1 MRSKH
6 SYFFFLIIIMSGSE
20 HAHIFPVMLNIICQ
34 NMQGRMLQEHP
45 GGFGGFVGSSAQA
58 ALTLAKT
65 TITKDLNCGVAH
77 AKGL

>member
-1 MRSKH
+1 
-6 SYFFFLIIIMSGSE
+6 
-20 HAHIFPVMLNIICQ
+20 
-34 NMQGRMLQEHP
+34 MQGRMLQEHP

>member
-1 MRSKH
+1 MP
-6 SYFFFLIIIMSGSE
+6 GSE
-20 HAHIFPVMLNIICQ
+20 HYMWHAHIFSGMLNIICQ
-34 NMQGRMLQEHP
+34 NMQGRILQEHP